1 MTFADMIEKM
11 SPEIYTAL
19 KSGLELGRWPNGQ
32 LLTAK
37 QKEISMEAVLRYEAQ
52 SSIPENQRVGYIEP
66 KKKKPAATETEEES
80 VRILEQGE
88 SGA

>member
-19 KSGLELGRWPNGQ
+19 KSGVELGRWPNGQ
-32 LLTAK
+32 PLTQE

-52 SSIPENQRVGYIEP
+52 SSIPEEERVGYIAP
-66 KKKKPAATETEEES
+66 KKKKSATNEEAP
-80 VRILEQGE
+80 VKILGQE
-88 SGA
+88 

>member
-19 KSGLELGRWPNGQ
+19 KSGVELGRWPNGQ
-32 LLTAK
+32 PLTQE

-52 SSIPENQRVGYIEP
+52 SSIPEEERVGYIAP
-66 KKKKPAATETEEES
+66 KKKKSAINEEAP
-80 VRILEQGE
+80 VKILGQE
-88 SGA
+88 

>member
-19 KSGLELGRWPNGQ
+19 KQGVELGRWPNGQ
-32 LLTAK
+32 VLTK
-37 QKEISMEAVLRYEAQ
+37 EQKEISMEAVLRYEAQ

-66 KKKKPAATETEEES
+66 KKKKPNAADIPDTSEEQP
-80 VRILEQGE
+80 VKILG
-88 SGA
+88 